1 MRSLHHSFAIIIIF
15 TLGFATG
22 FLSPFPSDSVIL
34 SSSLSAAQEGNEG
47 GANTLPSNVR
57 FRCGRP
63 DDEPVIAFAMA
74 KELMNPLGISS
85 RNFVVAEDYL
95 TGDRLGWAQIRPLGP
110 AGVDPSV
117 LNSRP
122 GSIPSTTLEGE
133 VDEAM
138 WDEFE
143 EDQDADFSGGWKSTL
158 PWSKE
163 YRSAMDA
170 AQRRTDRRA
179 ELLAKEEAR
188 RKNVAT
194 PQLWELASVYVIPE
208 CRSEGIGRA
217 LVKGV
222 LEQHRNFGRANEA
235 VYALTLSSTFDWYA
249 TNFGFVSV
257 EDPNDVPTPMAF
269 EVAAG
274 TAITKLMGNQLV
286 CLRLPLELMMKQ

>member
-1 MRSLHHSFAIIIIF
+1 MWSLYHSFGIII
-15 TLGFATG
+15 LLLCGARGFQ
-22 FLSPFPSDSVIL
+22 SPFPSDFVIC
-34 SSSLSAAQEGNEG
+34 SSLSAQEGTKG
-47 GANTLPSNVR
+47 GANALPSNVR

-85 RNFVVAEDYL
+85 RNFVVAEDSS
-95 TGDRLGWAQIRPLGP
+95 TGERLGWAQIRPLGP

-122 GSIPSTTLEGE
+122 GSIASTSLEDE

-143 EDQDADFSGGWKSTL
+143 EDQDADFSLGWKSTL

-170 AQRRTDRRA
+170 AKRRMDRRA

-208 CRSEGIGRA
+208 RRSEGIGRA

-257 EDPNDVPTPMAF
+257 DDPNDVPKPMAF

-286 CLRLPLELMMKQ
+286 CLRLPLKRMMEQ